1 MRAER
6 VQLALFLGWAG
17 MVVIFHAMRHG
28 LVYHWLS
35 GLQISHLALTPT
47 TNWHIYSRVGIQC
60 VVAFFGLKASLL

>member
-1 MRAER
+1 
-6 VQLALFLGWAG
+6 
-17 MVVIFHAMRHG
+17 MVVIFHALRHG

-60 VVAFFGLKASLL
+60 VVAFFGLRSSLF